1 MTPLFS
7 MTRTGAARTAAAT
20 VFSLL
25 AAGAGAQGVAGNGN
39 GTPPGAT
46 TTSERE
52 NPATVPG
59 GHAASAAGGKH
70 GGGMPAAR
78 SKSAATAREGDLG
91 RAPFGTGSRRHNA
104 AAAGTPSAPP
114 KGEAGGTAGTR

>member
-59 GHAASAAGGKH
+59 GHACLWETPQPFNQAFIDFV
-70 GGGMPAAR
+70 
-78 SKSAATAREGDLG
+78 AATAD
-91 RAPFGTGSRRHNA
+91 AVN
-104 AAAGTPSAPP
+104 
-114 KGEAGGTAGTR
+114 